1 MDSKNLSFFEQDD
14 ESYLLI
20 DHYFLISK
28 WYNYKILTIIMILM
42 LIIYYC
48 VKKVIMNMLLD
59 VLINID
65 QQLHHYK

>member
-1 MDSKNLSFFEQDD
+1 MDSKNLSFLEQDD

-59 VLINID
+59 ILINIG

>member
-59 VLINID
+59 ILINID
-65 QQLHHYK
+65 QQLHRYK